1 MHQVEV
7 GPAKHEFILGNLVSF
22 VQSLANLGVL
32 DKSWES
38 FYLRKERLV
47 KNWDRTESPD
57 RGFDRFFWNTK
68 TSAHCTSD
76 RGETVCV
83 RVDSCFNIH
92 ASAGAVFN
100 QDTFAGE
107 DLIVQD
113 LDCVLDKI
121 VFEHNF
127 FQSAEVVEI
136 LLTIFFGNLDFVKLF
151 GSFQDTV
158 VGLDKGVPI
167 LLDEKRGS
175 KSHF

>member
-7 GPAKHEFILGNLVSF
+7 GPAKHELILRNLVSF
-22 VQSLANLGVL
+22 VQSLADLGVL

-38 FYLRKERLV
+38 FNLRKERLV
-47 KNWDRTESPD
+47 KYWDRTESPD

-76 RGETVCV
+76 RGETVSV

-92 ASAGAVFN
+92 ASARAVFH
-100 QDTFAGE
+100 QDAFAGE
-107 DLIVQD
+107 DLIVKK

-127 FQSAEVVEI
+127 FQSAEVVKI
-136 LLTIFFGNLDFVKLF
+136 LLTIFFVNFDFVKLF
-151 GSFQDTV
+151 GSLQDTV
-158 VGLDKGVPI
+158 VGLDEGVPV